1 MSNVQYNTLLR
12 HSDAVKLRT
21 KSEIAKPSACVSH
34 LTIIIYKNRIINRS
48 KCLKATIIQT
58 YFERN

>member
-21 KSEIAKPSACVSH
+21 KISPK
-34 LTIIIYKNRIINRS
+34 LQNRLLVCPI
-48 KCLKATIIQT
+48 LP
-58 YFERN
+58 